1 MGAIGSDIVT
11 VPTRCGGSTMRKIV
25 LATALVAFAGSPAM
39 ACEYMNNVSTPIP
52 TEEDVVMTPAPTTSS
67 ATVTAED
74 S

>member
-1 MGAIGSDIVT
+1 MGAVGRGIVAS
-11 VPTRCGGSTMRKIV
+11 VARLGGMIMRKIV
-25 LATALVAFAGSPAM
+25 LATALVAFAGSPAI
-39 ACEYMNNVSTPIP
+39 ACEYMKNVSTPIP